1 MTLTLFYTIVG
12 FALAGYSVIAN
23 DSIQTLG
30 TFIASKQKWFKWY
43 TLASAAS
50 FVMILAITWGWYSN
64 DGDIS
69 YGRLTRIPF
78 QEIQWYHAVAPGI
91 LLVLTRVGI
100 PVSTTFLVLSAF
112 ASTVVL
118 EKMLMKSV
126 VGYGLA
132 ATAAYICWIVIS
144 KFINEKL
151 DEVED
156 KWIGFWR
163 NSVWVTSAWLWW
175 VWLSHDVANI
185 AVYLPR
191 QIDVNLLLIVLAY
204 FTALLFYIFYIHGGT
219 IQKVVLE
226 KTGTR
231 YARSATII
239 NIIYAAVLYYF
250 KELNEGYGLAAVAA
264 YICWIVVSKFINEK
278 FDEVED
284 KWIGFWRNSVWV
296 TSAWLWWVW
305 LSHDVAN
312 IAVYLPRQIDVNLL
326 LIVLAYFTALLFYI
340 FYINGGTIQK
350 VVLDKTGTRYA
361 RSATIIN
368 VIYAAVLYYFKELN
382 DLPMSTTWVF
392 VGLLCG
398 RELAISTMNKD
409 YKFKYVFP
417 LIGKDFLKMTIG
429 LTVSV
434 AIVLAI
440 HYIIIPNNWF

>member
-1 MTLTLFYTIVG
+1 MEMTLIYTVIG

-30 TFIASKQKWFKWY
+30 TFIASKKKWFKWY
-43 TLASAAS
+43 VLAGSAS
-50 FVMILAITWGWYSN
+50 SVMILALAWGWYSY

-69 YGRLTRIPF
+69 YGRLTRIPY
-78 QEIQWYHAVAPGI
+78 QEIQWYHAVAPAI
-91 LLVLTRVGI
+91 LLLLTRVGI

-132 ATAAYICWIVIS
+132 AMVAYIAWIVVS

-151 DEVED
+151 DEVDE
-156 KWIGFWR
+156 KYISFWR
-163 NSVWVTSAWLWW
+163 NSVWVTSGWLWW

-191 QIDVNLLLIVLAY
+191 QLDITILLTVMAY
-204 FTALLFYIFYIHGGT
+204 FTVLLFYIFYIQGGR
-219 IQKVVLE
+219 IQTVVLE

-239 NIIYAAVLYYF
+239 N
-250 KELNEGYGLAAVAA
+250 
-264 YICWIVVSKFINEK
+264 
-278 FDEVED
+278 
-284 KWIGFWRNSVWV
+284 
-296 TSAWLWWVW
+296 
-305 LSHDVAN
+305 
-312 IAVYLPRQIDVNLL
+312 
-326 LIVLAYFTALLFYI
+326 
-340 FYINGGTIQK
+340 
-350 VVLDKTGTRYA
+350 
-361 RSATIIN
+361 
-368 VIYAAVLYYFKELN
+368 VIYAGVLYYFKELN

-417 LIGKDFLKMTIG
+417 LIGKDFLKMIFG
-429 LTVSV
+429 LSVSV
-434 AIVLAI
+434 GIVLAI

>member
-1 MTLTLFYTIVG
+1 MEMTLIYTVIG

-30 TFIASKQKWFKWY
+30 TFIASKKKWFKWY
-43 TLASAAS
+43 VLAGSAS
-50 FVMILAITWGWYSN
+50 SVMILALAWGWYAY

-69 YGRLTRIPF
+69 YGRLTRIPY
-78 QEIQWYHAVAPGI
+78 QEIQWYHAVAPAI
-91 LLVLTRVGI
+91 LLLLTRVGI

-118 EKMLMKSV
+118 EKMLLKSV

-132 ATAAYICWIVIS
+132 AMVAYIAWIVVS

-151 DEVED
+151 DEVDE
-156 KWIGFWR
+156 KYIGFWR
-163 NSVWVTSAWLWW
+163 NSVWVTSGWLWW

-191 QIDVNLLLIVLAY
+191 QLDVTILLTVMAY
-204 FTALLFYIFYIHGGT
+204 FTVLLFYIFYIQGGR
-219 IQKVVLE
+219 IQTVVLE

-239 NIIYAAVLYYF
+239 N
-250 KELNEGYGLAAVAA
+250 
-264 YICWIVVSKFINEK
+264 
-278 FDEVED
+278 
-284 KWIGFWRNSVWV
+284 
-296 TSAWLWWVW
+296 
-305 LSHDVAN
+305 
-312 IAVYLPRQIDVNLL
+312 
-326 LIVLAYFTALLFYI
+326 
-340 FYINGGTIQK
+340 
-350 VVLDKTGTRYA
+350 
-361 RSATIIN
+361 
-368 VIYAAVLYYFKELN
+368 VIYAGVLYYFKELN

-417 LIGKDFLKMTIG
+417 LIGKDFLKMIFG
-429 LTVSV
+429 LSVSV
-434 AIVLAI
+434 GIVLAI

>member
-1 MTLTLFYTIVG
+1 MEMTLVYTVIG

-30 TFIASKQKWFKWY
+30 TFIASKKKWFKWY
-43 TLASAAS
+43 ILAGSASA
-50 FVMILAITWGWYSN
+50 VMIFALAWGWYSY

-69 YGRLTRIPF
+69 YGRLTRIPY
-78 QEIQWYHAVAPGI
+78 QEIQWYHAVAPAI
-91 LLVLTRVGI
+91 LLLLTRIGI

-118 EKMLMKSV
+118 EKMLLKSV

-132 ATAAYICWIVIS
+132 AMVAYIAWIVVS

-151 DEVED
+151 DEVDE
-156 KWIGFWR
+156 KYIGFWR
-163 NSVWVTSAWLWW
+163 NAVWVSSGWLWW

-191 QIDVNLLLIVLAY
+191 QLLDLTLLLIVMAY
-204 FTALLFYIFYIHGGT
+204 FTALLFYIFYIQGGP

-239 NIIYAAVLYYF
+239 N
-250 KELNEGYGLAAVAA
+250 
-264 YICWIVVSKFINEK
+264 
-278 FDEVED
+278 
-284 KWIGFWRNSVWV
+284 
-296 TSAWLWWVW
+296 
-305 LSHDVAN
+305 
-312 IAVYLPRQIDVNLL
+312 
-326 LIVLAYFTALLFYI
+326 
-340 FYINGGTIQK
+340 
-350 VVLDKTGTRYA
+350 
-361 RSATIIN
+361 
-368 VIYAAVLYYFKELN
+368 VIYAGVLFYFKELN

-398 RELAISTMNKD
+398 RELAISTMNKE

-417 LIGKDFLKMTIG
+417 LIGKDFLKMIFG
-429 LTVSV
+429 LSVSV
-434 AIVLAI
+434 GIVLAI
-440 HYIIIPNNWF
+440 HYLIIPNNWF

>member
-1 MTLTLFYTIVG
+1 MELTLIYTIIG
-12 FALAGYSVIAN
+12 FGLAGYSVIAN

-50 FVMILAITWGWYSN
+50 FVMIFAITWGWYSY

-69 YGRLTRIPF
+69 YGRLNRIPF
-78 QEIQWYHAVAPGI
+78 QEIQWYHAVAPAI

-118 EKMLMKSV
+118 EKMLVKSI
-126 VGYGLA
+126 VGYGIA
-132 ATAAYICWIVIS
+132 AAVAYLCWIVIS
-144 KFINEKL
+144 KFINEKF
-151 DEVED
+151 DEVTED
-156 KWIGFWR
+156 KWISFWR
-163 NSVWVTSAWLWW
+163 NSVWVTSGWLWW

-191 QIDVNLLLIVLAY
+191 QLDVSLLLVVLAY
-204 FTALLFYIFYIHGGT
+204 FSVLIFYIFYIHGG
-219 IQKVVLE
+219 
-226 KTGTR
+226 
-231 YARSATII
+231 
-239 NIIYAAVLYYF
+239 
-250 KELNEGYGLAAVAA
+250 
-264 YICWIVVSKFINEK
+264 
-278 FDEVED
+278 
-284 KWIGFWRNSVWV
+284 
-296 TSAWLWWVW
+296 
-305 LSHDVAN
+305 
-312 IAVYLPRQIDVNLL
+312 P
-326 LIVLAYFTALLFYI
+326 
-340 FYINGGTIQK
+340 IQK

-382 DLPMSTTWVF
+382 DIPMSTTWVF

-417 LIGKDFLKMTIG
+417 LIGKDFAKMIFG
-429 LTVSV
+429 LSVSV

-440 HYIIIPNNWF
+440 HYYIIPKGFY

>member
-1 MTLTLFYTIVG
+1 MTLTLIYTIIG

-50 FVMILAITWGWYSN
+50 FVMIIAIVWGWYSY

-78 QEIQWYHAVAPGI
+78 QEIQWYHAVAPAI
-91 LLVLTRVGI
+91 LLILTRIGI

-118 EKMLMKSV
+118 EKMLVKSI
-126 VGYGLA
+126 VGYGIA
-132 ATAAYICWIVIS
+132 ATIAYFCWIIIS

-151 DEVED
+151 DEVTDD
-156 KWIGFWR
+156 KWVAFWR
-163 NSVWVTSAWLWW
+163 NSVWVTSGWLWW

-191 QIDVNLLLIVLAY
+191 QLDITLLLIVLIY
-204 FTALLFYIFYIHGGT
+204 FTALIFHIFYIHGG
-219 IQKVVLE
+219 
-226 KTGTR
+226 
-231 YARSATII
+231 A
-239 NIIYAAVLYYF
+239 
-250 KELNEGYGLAAVAA
+250 
-264 YICWIVVSKFINEK
+264 
-278 FDEVED
+278 
-284 KWIGFWRNSVWV
+284 
-296 TSAWLWWVW
+296 
-305 LSHDVAN
+305 
-312 IAVYLPRQIDVNLL
+312 
-326 LIVLAYFTALLFYI
+326 
-340 FYINGGTIQK
+340 IQK

-368 VIYAAVLYYFKELN
+368 VIYATVLFYFKELN

-417 LIGKDFLKMTIG
+417 LIGKDFVKMIFG
-429 LTVSV
+429 LSVSV
-434 AIVLAI
+434 SIVLAI
-440 HYIIIPNNWF
+440 HYIIIPRGLF

>member
-1 MTLTLFYTIVG
+1 MEMTLIYTVIG

-30 TFIASKQKWFKWY
+30 TFIASKKKWFKWY
-43 TLASAAS
+43 VLAGSASA
-50 FVMILAITWGWYSN
+50 VMILALGWGWYAY

-69 YGRLTRIPF
+69 YGRLNRIPY
-78 QEIQWYHAVAPGI
+78 QEIQWFHAVAPAI
-91 LLVLTRVGI
+91 LLLLTRIGI

-118 EKMLMKSV
+118 EKMLLKSV

-132 ATAAYICWIVIS
+132 AMVAYIAWIVVS

-151 DEVED
+151 DEVDE
-156 KWIGFWR
+156 KYIGFWR
-163 NSVWVTSAWLWW
+163 NSVWVTSGWLWW

-191 QIDVNLLLIVLAY
+191 QLDITILLTVMAY
-204 FTALLFYIFYIHGGT
+204 FTVLLFYIFYIQGGR
-219 IQKVVLE
+219 IQTVVLE

-239 NIIYAAVLYYF
+239 N
-250 KELNEGYGLAAVAA
+250 
-264 YICWIVVSKFINEK
+264 
-278 FDEVED
+278 
-284 KWIGFWRNSVWV
+284 
-296 TSAWLWWVW
+296 
-305 LSHDVAN
+305 
-312 IAVYLPRQIDVNLL
+312 
-326 LIVLAYFTALLFYI
+326 
-340 FYINGGTIQK
+340 
-350 VVLDKTGTRYA
+350 
-361 RSATIIN
+361 
-368 VIYAAVLYYFKELN
+368 VIYAGVLYYFKELN

-417 LIGKDFLKMTIG
+417 LIGKDFLKMIFG
-429 LTVSV
+429 LSVSV
-434 AIVLAI
+434 GIVLAI

>member
-1 MTLTLFYTIVG
+1 MNLALFYTIVG
-12 FALAGYSVIAN
+12 FGLAGWSVIGN

-50 FVMILAITWGWYSN
+50 SVMILALSWGWYSY

-69 YGRLTRIPF
+69 YGRLTRIPY

-91 LLVLTRVGI
+91 LLLLTRVGI

-132 ATAAYICWIVIS
+132 AVVAYIAWILIS
-144 KFINEKL
+144 KLINEKL
-151 DEVED
+151 DEVDE

-163 NSVWVTSAWLWW
+163 NSVWVTSGWLWW

-191 QIDVNLLLIVLAY
+191 QLSPTLLITVMAY
-204 FTALLFYIFYIHGGT
+204 FAILLFYIFYIHGG
-219 IQKVVLE
+219 
-226 KTGTR
+226 
-231 YARSATII
+231 
-239 NIIYAAVLYYF
+239 
-250 KELNEGYGLAAVAA
+250 
-264 YICWIVVSKFINEK
+264 
-278 FDEVED
+278 
-284 KWIGFWRNSVWV
+284 
-296 TSAWLWWVW
+296 
-305 LSHDVAN
+305 
-312 IAVYLPRQIDVNLL
+312 P
-326 LIVLAYFTALLFYI
+326 
-340 FYINGGTIQK
+340 IQK

-368 VIYAAVLYYFKELN
+368 VIYAVVLFYFKELN

-417 LIGKDFLKMTIG
+417 LIGKDFIKMIFG
-429 LTVSV
+429 LSVSV
-434 AIVLAI
+434 GIVLAI

>member
-1 MTLTLFYTIVG
+1 MELTLVYTIIG
-12 FALAGYSVIAN
+12 FGLAGWSVIGN

-43 TLASAAS
+43 TLAASAS
-50 FVMILAITWGWYSN
+50 FVMIIALTWGWYTY

-69 YGRLTRIPF
+69 YGRLTRIPY

-91 LLVLTRVGI
+91 LLLLTRVGI

-132 ATAAYICWIVIS
+132 ALVAYVAWILIS
-144 KFINEKL
+144 KLINEKL
-151 DEVED
+151 DEVDE

-163 NSVWVTSAWLWW
+163 NSVWITSGWLWW

-191 QIDVNLLLIVLAY
+191 QLSPTLLITVMAY
-204 FTALLFYIFYIHGGT
+204 FSI
-219 IQKVVLE
+219 
-226 KTGTR
+226 
-231 YARSATII
+231 
-239 NIIYAAVLYYF
+239 
-250 KELNEGYGLAAVAA
+250 
-264 YICWIVVSKFINEK
+264 
-278 FDEVED
+278 
-284 KWIGFWRNSVWV
+284 
-296 TSAWLWWVW
+296 
-305 LSHDVAN
+305 
-312 IAVYLPRQIDVNLL
+312 
-326 LIVLAYFTALLFYI
+326 LLFYI
-340 FYINGGTIQK
+340 FYINGGPIQK

-368 VIYAAVLYYFKELN
+368 VIYATVLFYFKELN

-417 LIGKDFLKMTIG
+417 LIGKDFIKMIFG
-429 LTVSV
+429 LSVSV
-434 AIVLAI
+434 GIVLAI

>member
-1 MTLTLFYTIVG
+1 MDLTLIYTIVG
-12 FALAGYSVIAN
+12 FGLAGWSVIGN

-43 TLASAAS
+43 TLAASAS
-50 FVMILAITWGWYSN
+50 FVMILALTWGWHAY

-69 YGRLTRIPF
+69 YGRLTRIPY

-91 LLVLTRVGI
+91 LLLLTRMGI

-112 ASTVVL
+112 ATTVVL

-132 ATAAYICWIVIS
+132 AVVAYIAWILIS
-144 KFINEKL
+144 KLINEKL
-151 DEVED
+151 DEIDE

-163 NSVWVTSAWLWW
+163 NSVWITSGWLWW

-191 QIDVNLLLIVLAY
+191 QLSPTLLITVMTY
-204 FTALLFYIFYIHGGT
+204 FTILLFYIFYIHGGP
-219 IQKVVLE
+219 IQKVVLD

-239 NIIYAAVLYYF
+239 NIIYAAVLF
-250 KELNEGYGLAAVAA
+250 
-264 YICWIVVSKFINEK
+264 
-278 FDEVED
+278 
-284 KWIGFWRNSVWV
+284 
-296 TSAWLWWVW
+296 
-305 LSHDVAN
+305 
-312 IAVYLPRQIDVNLL
+312 
-326 LIVLAYFTALLFYI
+326 
-340 FYINGGTIQK
+340 
-350 VVLDKTGTRYA
+350 
-361 RSATIIN
+361 
-368 VIYAAVLYYFKELN
+368 YFKELN

-417 LIGKDFLKMTIG
+417 LIGKDFIKMIFG
-429 LTVSV
+429 LSVSV
-434 AIVLAI
+434 GIVLAI

>member
-1 MTLTLFYTIVG
+1 MEMTLIYTVIG

-30 TFIASKQKWFKWY
+30 TFIASKKKWFKWDV
-43 TLASAAS
+43 LAGSAS
-50 FVMILAITWGWYSN
+50 SVMIIALAWGWYSY

-69 YGRLTRIPF
+69 YGRLTRIPY
-78 QEIQWYHAVAPGI
+78 QEIQWYHAVAPAI
-91 LLVLTRVGI
+91 LLLLTRVGI

-118 EKMLMKSV
+118 EKMLLKSV

-132 ATAAYICWIVIS
+132 AMVAYIAWIAVS

-151 DEVED
+151 DEVDE
-156 KWIGFWR
+156 KYIAFWR
-163 NSVWVTSAWLWW
+163 NSVWVTSGWLWW

-191 QIDVNLLLIVLAY
+191 ELDISLLLIVMAY
-204 FTALLFYIFYIHGGT
+204 FTALLFYIFYIQGGR
-219 IQKVVLE
+219 IQTVVLE
-226 KTGTR
+226 
-231 YARSATII
+231 
-239 NIIYAAVLYYF
+239 
-250 KELNEGYGLAAVAA
+250 
-264 YICWIVVSKFINEK
+264 
-278 FDEVED
+278 
-284 KWIGFWRNSVWV
+284 
-296 TSAWLWWVW
+296 
-305 LSHDVAN
+305 
-312 IAVYLPRQIDVNLL
+312 
-326 LIVLAYFTALLFYI
+326 
-340 FYINGGTIQK
+340 
-350 VVLDKTGTRYA
+350 KTGTRYA

-417 LIGKDFLKMTIG
+417 LIGKDFLKMIFG
-429 LTVSV
+429 LSVSV
-434 AIVLAI
+434 GIVLAI
-440 HYIIIPNNWF
+440 HYIIIPNSWF